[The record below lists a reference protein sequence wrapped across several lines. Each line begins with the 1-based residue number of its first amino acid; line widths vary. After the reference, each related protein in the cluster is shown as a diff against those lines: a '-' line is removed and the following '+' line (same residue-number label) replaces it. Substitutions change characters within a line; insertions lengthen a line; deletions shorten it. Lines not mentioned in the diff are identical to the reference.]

1 MKQIVNRDHGMT
13 GENIIG
19 ELTYMIR
26 QEEKPYFESS
36 MSTGGEPK
44 IFFSD
49 RKMSNCYWRYEK
61 YIKIPIH

>member
-19 ELTYMIR
+19 ELTYMVR

-44 IFFSD
+44 IFFQTEKIQLFF
-49 RKMSNCYWRYEK
+49 RKSHVMIMC
-61 YIKIPIH
+61 